1 MTAPTPASPP
11 SAARPAPPRNGMY
24 GVLDGMP
31 VRLHR
36 SRGSDYLIAGTTD
49 RWVPAERLQPIQR
62 IRTLGMAFGSP
73 VQVLEWH
80 GDEVEVQLFEY
91 QPWIEEYLGS
101 YDRADGTALVRIP
114 RTALTDIHEDVR
126 EYPRARH

>member
-1 MTAPTPASPP
+1 MTARGPGASE
-11 SAARPAPPRNGMY
+11 SGAGASPPRNGLY
-24 GVLDGMP
+24 GMLDGMP

-36 SRGSDYLIAGTTD
+36 SRGDAYLIAGTTD

-62 IRTLGMAFGSP
+62 IRTVGRAFGCP
-73 VQVLEWH
+73 VQVLEFR

-101 YDRADGTALVRIP
+101 YDRSDGTALVTIP
-114 RTALTDIHEDVR
+114 TSAVADVHEDIR
-126 EYPRARH
+126 EYPHASA